1 MAKLGNVMKAYL
13 KVSSTYT
20 WLTGEQTNSVNLT
33 ADAIEVSD
41 KSTDWKQYIAGAKG
55 GTIEVTVF
63 ADNSD
68 SVQQEAM
75 TQFRAGAEVDF
86 LIGVLGT
93 GSYYD
98 VVAAARQVLAG
109 KQVSEF
115 GSIHSPVEETGRV
128 LTTAVSD
135 TNDYGA
141 VSTRN
146 LSLQITG
153 EPTHYDTTE

>member
-13 KVSSTYT
+13 KVSSAYA
-20 WLTGEQTNSVNLT
+20 WLTGEQTNSVNFT

-55 GTIEVTVF
+55 GTIEITVF
-63 ADNSD
+63 ADNTD
-68 SVQQEAM
+68 AQQQEAM

-93 GSYYD
+93 GSTPTSGD
-98 VVAAARQVLAG
+98 SG
-109 KQVSEF
+109 KA
-115 GSIHSPVEETGRV
+115 II
-128 LTTAVSD
+128 TAVSD